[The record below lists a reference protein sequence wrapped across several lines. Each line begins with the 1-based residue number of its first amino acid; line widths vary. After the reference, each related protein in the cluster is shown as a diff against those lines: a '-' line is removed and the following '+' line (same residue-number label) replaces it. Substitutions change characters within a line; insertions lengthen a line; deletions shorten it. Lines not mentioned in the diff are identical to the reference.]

1 MLCYTYEKNISIS
14 DPFRGISSIRGGIG
28 KVSNKIYDKI
38 RSKSKKG
45 GRYPQFYIISK

>member
-1 MLCYTYEKNISIS
+1 MLCYVILMRRTSQLVILL
-14 DPFRGISSIRGGIG
+14 GIG

-45 GRYPQFYIISK
+45 GRYPQFYIISTK